1 MRSEKT
7 PLTLNEASTKWSR
20 KNAQI
25 LKSQASMDEKQIL
38 EPQVRTLHA
47 NKKEIRR
54 KKRFKGFLP
63 RLWEKKPQNTKMD
76 FGRIWKWWSL
86 PPWVS
91 RAKWREWR
99 SKFWFLERKW
109 WKMMQGYRC
118 VQLKSL
124 NDHSVSHV
132 GRANTCH
139 K

>member
-1 MRSEKT
+1 LRSEKT

-63 RLWEKKPQNTKMD
+63 RL
-76 FGRIWKWWSL
+76 
-86 PPWVS
+86 
-91 RAKWREWR
+91 
-99 SKFWFLERKW
+99 
-109 WKMMQGYRC
+109 
-118 VQLKSL
+118 
-124 NDHSVSHV
+124 
-132 GRANTCH
+132 
-139 K
+139 